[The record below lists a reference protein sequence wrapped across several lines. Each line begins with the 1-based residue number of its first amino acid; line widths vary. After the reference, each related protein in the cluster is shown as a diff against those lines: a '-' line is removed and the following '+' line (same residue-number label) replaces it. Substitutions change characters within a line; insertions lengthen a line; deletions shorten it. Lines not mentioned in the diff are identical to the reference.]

1 MTNPPYT
8 RFDNSSL
15 LHGLPASIAALLLA
29 GLAPFVEGPVGSAAH
44 GAGAQSSQEV
54 SEDDLRPLL
63 WLLRRRSLE
72 LPGAPPP
79 PTVEAATATE
89 LTVVWTAPGE
99 ATEIVGYDV
108 QYRRGDESTYLLWD
122 HHGAETRTTITGL
135 DPEKVYMVRVR
146 AVNDFDAGDWSDP
159 ARGTTAASGPVFA
172 EGDSTRR
179 ELPENA
185 APGTPAG
192 SPVVAAGA
200 TGYRL
205 EGADAGAFL
214 MDAASGQIRAR
225 EHVSYDHEERA
236 EYSVT
241 VTAAGAS
248 GQTASIAVTVAI
260 LDVDEPPAAP
270 TPPTVTV
277 ATSTRLTVGW
287 TAPENTGPE
296 IVDYDVQ
303 YREFGG
309 EFVDVEHDGTAT
321 TLRLTG
327 LQRGT
332 LYQIRV
338 RATNAE
344 GTGAWSGRASGR
356 TAGGGGGGGGGGG
369 SGGGSTPTTNTVPA
383 FSGPSSFAVPENRYA
398 VATITAND
406 PDGSDRITGYAI
418 ANGVDAARFEID
430 ADDGALRFID
440 APDFER
446 PTDLQSLDPPDPASD
461 NEYLVS
467 IEVTGGTGSR
477 ARTAQRLLRVRVS
490 DVQLEA
496 PTSVTVDA
504 IASTSLTLHWTPS
517 YNTGPVILHYE
528 LQQRAAGQ
536 RDFAPVDHQDQATV
550 ATVPGL
556 RPDTGY
562 EIQVRAVNADGPS
575 PWSAGTF
582 ATTAPN
588 AVPVFA
594 ETDPVRQVPENTVA
608 EIPVGLPVTATDPN
622 DDRLAYTLA
631 GPDARRFAIDRNSGQ
646 LETAA
651 ALDHEAD
658 AEHAVTLRVDDGQGG
673 RASVAVTVRV
683 ADVQEPPPMPVAAVS
698 SSTLN
703 SLTVGWSVPAH
714 SGRPSISGYDVQYSA
729 SGPFQTWTHDDTTTT
744 TTITGLDPSTDYDVQ
759 VLARNAEGASGWSTP
774 ATGRTEINQAPRFRE
789 TAPVRRFAENTDA
802 GEDVGGPVT
811 ATDGDGGTLAY
822 SLEGTDAASLDVV
835 ATTGQIRTR
844 SGVDYD
850 HEMQDRHSIT
860 VRVRDGQ
867 GGSATVGVSIHVTDV
882 SGEAPVTPSQPR
894 LTAPSSTSLNV
905 QWTAPANTGPPIDD
919 YDYRYRVD
927 DPAQDWI
934 EVRNTTIVD
943 AEVVIGDL
951 IPGTRYEVQ
960 VRASNDEGTSDWSAS
975 SYHSTGANADPAF
988 PATSATRRV
997 PENTPANRDIGA
1009 PVTATDEEDTTL
1021 TYGLEGADAD
1031 SFSIVES
1038 SGQLRSTTGVD
1049 YNHEAIDQYSVV
1061 VTAEDEHGGT
1071 GRISITVEIEDVAG
1085 EAPGV
1090 PDRPTV
1096 TAASP
1101 ARLDVSWSVPQ
1112 NDGPAIEDYDY
1123 RYRPDISG
1131 ATWTEVLDTPI
1142 SGTRTSIGDLMA
1154 ATRHE
1159 VQIRAAND
1167 EGAGGWSLSG
1177 RGMTELGNPDLVVLS
1192 PAINDSSPFGGSS
1205 LTVSITVGNQGTGPS
1220 DATTLRYY
1228 RSDDAAISTTDTEL
1242 GTDRVGT
1249 LIVGAESNESLP
1261 VVAPSADG
1269 TYYFGACVETV
1280 ARETATDNNCSA
1292 AVAVTVA
1299 NPDLVVEN
1307 PSVSDDAVF
1316 TAESFSLSAAVRNQG
1331 SRTSAA
1337 TTLRYYRSSDATI
1350 GTGDTLVGTDSV
1362 RGLAASETV
1371 AESVDV
1377 TAPTSGGIYHY
1388 GACAASVHG
1397 EQNTANNCSS
1407 AVAVAVTVLTVPKV
1421 TGIVFSSSAAAGQS
1435 NTYKLGD
1442 VIEVG
1447 ATFSE
1452 SVTVTG
1458 PPQVALTIGAATRMA
1473 GYSSGS
1479 PGTLLVFQYTV
1490 TTTDEDTDGASIQ
1503 ANGLDAGGGA
1513 VQKTGSSVD
1522 ANLAHAART
1531 NQSNHKV
1538 DGVLPNFASLT
1549 AVGNRIVLTLGEPLD
1564 SSPKPAPEDFTVTVD
1579 GTPRDVTAVS
1589 VSGST
1594 VTLTLDSAVSAGE
1607 AVAITYA
1614 GTGPHPIRDAAQN
1627 TAPTLSSRAV
1637 RDQTANVCDRTA
1649 QVRDAIVARTSVSAC
1664 ADVTADHLAEITFL
1678 DVGSESVSELATGD
1692 FVGLTALKA
1701 LFLDDNSL
1709 TSLPDGLLSGLG
1721 ALEWLWLHDNTL
1733 TSLAANT
1740 FSGSKALRWITLD
1753 DNELDSLDAALFR
1766 DLTTLEDLNLSGN
1779 SLDTLP
1785 AGIFSDLSA
1794 LTFLGLDDNDLDGTL
1809 PSTVF
1814 AGLTTLNRLWLKD
1827 NGFAT
1832 LPTGLFS
1839 GLSGLT
1845 WLDLEGNDLDA
1856 TLPTDVFSGLVAL
1869 EELWLAE
1876 NEFAALPDGIF
1887 AGLTG
1892 LTELDLDDN
1901 PTDPLP
1907 LVVSLQAPAAGQLR
1921 ATVHTGAPFE
1931 IRLSLRVR
1939 GGAIDGG
1946 ATTLTILQGSVEST
1960 TVGVSRIDGG
1970 KAPVTVD
1977 LGPLP
1982 APPASDSGYTLTRSA
1997 NLPLE
2002 VLAAVPDVIVEP
2014 TTLTVREGGT
2024 NGYTLVLNSEPTAS
2038 VTVDVTV
2045 SPSAAAAADPS
2056 QLTFTVDDW
2065 HTPQTVTLTAA
2076 TDADS
2081 DDDTATVQHSVGGG
2095 NFAGVAAPD
2104 VTVTVA
2110 ETVTD
2115 ASASPVF
2122 SSPSAFDVTENR
2134 TAIGSVTATDDDDE
2148 DEVTGYALTSGAD
2161 LDRFAI
2167 WNAGTLRFVVGPDF
2181 ERPTDAGGNNVYAV
2195 TVTAT
2200 SGAGARLRT
2209 ATQTISVTVLD
2220 ENEPPA
2226 TPPTPQVI
2234 SDRNWWTSLQVLPG
2248 RQPLVNT
2255 GPAVS
2260 DYDIQYRRKGAGGFT
2275 QWSYTGASLDTHIS
2289 ALARAT
2295 TYEVQVRATN
2305 AEGTSD
2311 WSPSGEGTT
2320 PNSPPRIETEV
2331 ALPDLL
2337 SAVGGATEVVDVGN
2351 AFDDPENDRLAFS
2364 VASSNSAVA
2373 RVSVREGIVRV
2384 TPRGA
2389 GTATVTV
2396 TASDPSGA
2404 SADRSFTVDVEAPVL
2419 QRPTMSIDGNFLV
2432 FEFTDTFTANEVR
2445 AYELRLRQKNPLGP
2459 WAVGCRTVTQSTAG
2473 AHSVTIQA
2481 SLEDFLEPGT
2491 LYEADYRYLGTDC
2504 AGTVTARSAIV
2515 ERTTGG
2521 TPSFDID
2528 VVFVGSVPSSRRA
2541 NFAAAAER
2549 WMEIIEGDVPNFD
2562 HTGTTTV
2569 GCYGV
2574 GSQAAL
2580 DTVVDD
2586 LRIYAR
2592 AVSIDGAGGAVADA
2606 QICRTRPLSLLPTV
2620 ALVRLDTADVNRLNN
2635 AAWEDVILHEM
2646 GHVLGIDGSLWRRHG
2661 LLRNP
2666 SLGHGS
2672 VPIDPAPDTHF
2683 PGALA
2688 IAAFNAAGGT
2698 GYHGAKVPVENGT
2711 GSYAN
2716 RDSHW
2721 RQSVLGREL
2730 MATGIHT
2737 SGVNPLS
2744 AITIEALADLGYDV
2758 DPSQAD
2764 AYVLP
2769 NNAPP
2774 RDTSSGTLIPLQ
2786 CRTPGPQGV
2795 ASGGVVDA
2803 PILFRMTVEP

>member
-1 MTNPPYT
+1 M
-8 RFDNSSL
+8 
-15 LHGLPASIAALLLA
+15 GAA
-29 GLAPFVEGPVGSAAH
+29 
-44 GAGAQSSQEV
+44 
-54 SEDDLRPLL
+54 
-63 WLLRRRSLE
+63 
-72 LPGAPPP
+72 
-79 PTVEAATATE
+79 
-89 LTVVWTAPGE
+89 
-99 ATEIVGYDV
+99 
-108 QYRRGDESTYLLWD
+108 
-122 HHGAETRTTITGL
+122 
-135 DPEKVYMVRVR
+135 
-146 AVNDFDAGDWSDP
+146 
-159 ARGTTAASGPVFA
+159 
-172 EGDSTRR
+172 
-179 ELPENA
+179 
-185 APGTPAG
+185 
-192 SPVVAAGA
+192 
-200 TGYRL
+200 
-205 EGADAGAFL
+205 
-214 MDAASGQIRAR
+214 
-225 EHVSYDHEERA
+225 
-236 EYSVT
+236 
-241 VTAAGAS
+241 
-248 GQTASIAVTVAI
+248 
-260 LDVDEPPAAP
+260 
-270 TPPTVTV
+270 
-277 ATSTRLTVGW
+277 
-287 TAPENTGPE
+287 
-296 IVDYDVQ
+296 
-303 YREFGG
+303 
-309 EFVDVEHDGTAT
+309 
-321 TLRLTG
+321 
-327 LQRGT
+327 
-332 LYQIRV
+332 
-338 RATNAE
+338 
-344 GTGAWSGRASGR
+344 
-356 TAGGGGGGGGGGG
+356 GG

-446 PTDLQSLDPPDPASD
+446 PTDPQSLDPPDPASD

-575 PWSAGTF
+575 LWSAGTF

-1503 ANGLDAGGGA
+1503 ANGLDAGGSA
-1513 VQKTGSSVD
+1513 IQKTGTTVD
-1522 ANLAHAART
+1522 ANLTHAGRA
-1531 NQSNHKV
+1531 NQSSHKV
-1538 DGVLPNFASLT
+1538 DGVAPDFASLN
-1549 AVGNRIVLTLGEPLD
+1549 AFGNRIVLTFRESLD
-1564 SSPKPAPEDFTVTVD
+1564 VSPKPAPEDFTVTVD

-1589 VSGST
+1589 VSGNT
-1594 VTLTLDSAVSAGE
+1594 VTLTLDSAVNAGE

-1614 GTGPHPIRDAAQN
+1614 GTGTHPIRDAAQN
-1627 TAPTLSSRAV
+1627 TAPALSSRAV

-1664 ADVTADHLAEITFL
+1664 ADVTAAHLAAITWL
-1678 DVGSESVSELATGD
+1678 NLGYESISELDSGD
-1692 FVGLTALKA
+1692 FSGLTALTS
-1701 LFLDDNSL
+1701 LFLNNNL
-1709 TSLPDGLLSGLG
+1709 TSLPDGLLAGLD
-1721 ALEWLWLHDNTL
+1721 ALEWLWLHDNAL
-1733 TSLAANT
+1733 TSLPANAV
-1740 FSGSKALRWITLD
+1740 SGSPALLWLQLN
-1753 DNELDSLDAALFR
+1753 DNELDSLDAALFAGLTALEEL
-1766 DLTTLEDLNLSGN
+1766 DLSDNA
-1779 SLDTLP
+1779 LDTLP

-1794 LTFLGLDDNDLDGTL
+1794 LTFLNLDGNGLDGTL
-1809 PSTVF
+1809 PDSVF
-1814 AGLTTLNRLWLKD
+1814 TGLTALDWLWMAD
-1827 NGFAT
+1827 NAFAT
-1832 LPTGLFS
+1832 LPAGLFS
-1839 GLSGLT
+1839 DLSGVT
-1845 WLDLEGNDLDA
+1845 WLDLGGNDLDA
-1856 TLPTDVFSGLVAL
+1856 TVPADVFSGLVAL
-1869 EELWLAE
+1869 EQLWLPD
-1876 NEFAALPDGIF
+1876 NEFADLPDGIF

-1907 LVVSLQAPAAGQLR
+1907 ITISLAAPAAGQLR
-1921 ATVHTGAPFE
+1921 ATAHTGAPFE
-1931 IRLSLRVR
+1931 MTLGLRVR
-1939 GGAIDGG
+1939 GGSIDGG
-1946 ATTLTILQGSVEST
+1946 ASTLTIPQGSRESA
-1960 TVGVSRIDGG
+1960 TVGVTRIAGG
-1970 KAPVTVD
+1970 KAAVTVD
-1977 LGPLP
+1977 LRPLP
-1982 APPASDSGYTLTRSA
+1982 PAPGSDSGYALARSA
-1997 NLPLE
+1997 DLPLE
-2002 VLAAVPDVIVEP
+2002 VLAAVPDVIVRP
-2014 TTLTVREGGT
+2014 TALTVREGGT
-2024 NGYTLVLNSEPTAS
+2024 NGYSVVLNSEPTAT

-2045 SPSAAAAADPS
+2045 SPNAAATADPS
-2056 QLTFTVDDW
+2056 ELTFVVNDW
-2065 HTPQTVTLTAA
+2065 NTPQTVTLTAA

-2081 DDDTATVQHSVGGG
+2081 DNDTATVQHSVQGG

-2134 TAIGSVTATDDDDE
+2134 TAIGTVAATDDDDE
-2148 DEVTGYALTSGAD
+2148 DEITGYALTGGAD
-2161 LDRFAI
+2161 RDRFAI
-2167 WNAGTLRFVVGPDF
+2167 SNAGTLRFAVAPDF
-2181 ERPTDAGGNNVYAV
+2181 ERSTDADGNNVHVV

-2220 ENEPPA
+2220 EDEPPA
-2226 TPPTPQVI
+2226 TPPAPRVVA
-2234 SDRNWWTSLQVLPG
+2234 DRNWLTALLVLPG
-2248 RQPLVNT
+2248 RQP
-2255 GPAVS
+2255 
-2260 DYDIQYRRKGAGGFT
+2260 
-2275 QWSYTGASLDTHIS
+2275 W
-2289 ALARAT
+2289 
-2295 TYEVQVRATN
+2295 
-2305 AEGTSD
+2305 
-2311 WSPSGEGTT
+2311 
-2320 PNSPPRIETEV
+2320 
-2331 ALPDLL
+2331 
-2337 SAVGGATEVVDVGN
+2337 
-2351 AFDDPENDRLAFS
+2351 
-2364 VASSNSAVA
+2364 
-2373 RVSVREGIVRV
+2373 
-2384 TPRGA
+2384 
-2389 GTATVTV
+2389 
-2396 TASDPSGA
+2396 
-2404 SADRSFTVDVEAPVL
+2404 
-2419 QRPTMSIDGNFLV
+2419 
-2432 FEFTDTFTANEVR
+2432 
-2445 AYELRLRQKNPLGP
+2445 
-2459 WAVGCRTVTQSTAG
+2459 
-2473 AHSVTIQA
+2473 
-2481 SLEDFLEPGT
+2481 
-2491 LYEADYRYLGTDC
+2491 
-2504 AGTVTARSAIV
+2504 
-2515 ERTTGG
+2515 
-2521 TPSFDID
+2521 
-2528 VVFVGSVPSSRRA
+2528 
-2541 NFAAAAER
+2541 
-2549 WMEIIEGDVPNFD
+2549 
-2562 HTGTTTV
+2562 
-2569 GCYGV
+2569 
-2574 GSQAAL
+2574 
-2580 DTVVDD
+2580 
-2586 LRIYAR
+2586 
-2592 AVSIDGAGGAVADA
+2592 
-2606 QICRTRPLSLLPTV
+2606 
-2620 ALVRLDTADVNRLNN
+2620 
-2635 AAWEDVILHEM
+2635 
-2646 GHVLGIDGSLWRRHG
+2646 
-2661 LLRNP
+2661 
-2666 SLGHGS
+2666 
-2672 VPIDPAPDTHF
+2672 
-2683 PGALA
+2683 
-2688 IAAFNAAGGT
+2688 
-2698 GYHGAKVPVENGT
+2698 
-2711 GSYAN
+2711 
-2716 RDSHW
+2716 
-2721 RQSVLGREL
+2721 
-2730 MATGIHT
+2730 
-2737 SGVNPLS
+2737 
-2744 AITIEALADLGYDV
+2744 
-2758 DPSQAD
+2758 
-2764 AYVLP
+2764 
-2769 NNAPP
+2769 
-2774 RDTSSGTLIPLQ
+2774 
-2786 CRTPGPQGV
+2786 
-2795 ASGGVVDA
+2795 
-2803 PILFRMTVEP
+2803 